1 MLVQILLSMRPRQ
14 WVKNLFVL
22 PALVFSKHVFEL
34 GYLTRCLG
42 GVACFCLVSGAVY
55 LLNDVFDREQDRR
68 HPVKARR
75 PVASGSLSVSAAL
88 AASGLLALAGAG
100 GALAL
105 RPAFG
110 AVVLGYAGLNLAY
123 SWWLKHVVLLDVM
136 VVAAGFLLRALG
148 GGVVIA
154 VDISTWFVLCS
165 FTLALFMAVVKRRQ
179 ELAQLDQRAGEHRP
193 ILQDYSLPF
202 LDQLISVLTSAT
214 LVCYA
219 LYAMGVGEEPARHRP
234 LWWTIPMVLYGIL
247 RYLYVVYRH
256 GGGEN
261 PTLVI
266 WQDRPLQLAVLLWG
280 LSSLL
285 GLYLLP

>member
-1 MLVQILLSMRPRQ
+1 VPA
-14 WVKNLFVL
+14 
-22 PALVFSKHVFEL
+22 ALV
-34 GYLTRCLG
+34 
-42 GVACFCLVSGAVY
+42 A
-55 LLNDVFDREQDRR
+55 
-68 HPVKARR
+68 
-75 PVASGSLSVSAAL
+75 AAL
-88 AASGLLALAGAG
+88 VGLAGLAGAV
-100 GALAL
+100 AL

-110 AVVLGYAGLNLAY
+110 ALVLGYAGLNLAY
-123 SWWLKHVVLLDVM
+123 SAALKHVVLLDVLS
-136 VVAAGFLLRALG
+136 VATGFLLRALG

-165 FTLALFMAVVKRRQ
+165 FTLALFLAVVKRRQ
-179 ELAQLDQRAGEHRP
+179 ELALADQAAGEHRP

-219 LYAMGVGEEPARHRP
+219 LYAMGVGEEPSGHRA

-247 RYLYVVYRH
+247 RYLYVVYRQ
-256 GGGEN
+256 GGGDN
-261 PTLVI
+261 PTAVI

-280 LSSLL
+280 LSSVL